1 MSDLLPN
8 EGDGQELHKQAVQH
22 IMCFLVEEFSSL
34 TYLAALTAPEDNSSN
49 ESSFKDEKYKSE
61 TVDILDKLAV
71 DAQLTGKP
79 EVSVWSRVEHI
90 HVHVHVYRQHGFL
103 LLQILVGDQLTCKIM
118 RGARESHITPKD
130 GLD

>member
-71 DAQLTGKP
+71 DAQLTGK
-79 EVSVWSRVEHI
+79 WNTFMYMYMYIDNTDFCCCR
-90 HVHVHVYRQHGFL
+90 FL
-103 LLQILVGDQLTCKIM
+103 
-118 RGARESHITPKD
+118 
-130 GLD
+130 